1 MPHVPPVVH
10 AETINGLAYLLGWE
24 RLPVA
29 NGGGWAARI
38 GWVETD
44 NAGNWKLR
52 GGSVPA
58 GAVRKVPGQEYDR
71 VPRDPRPR
79 DPSDTRSQNR
89 KDRPA
94 DRAYFDEMLRRRPL
108 DPEQQRRMQDMDGD
122 F

>member
-1 MPHVPPVVH
+1 MPYVPPVVH
-10 AETINGLAYLLGWE
+10 AEHIDGLAYLLGWE
-24 RLPVA
+24 RMPVA
-29 NGGGWAARI
+29 DGGGWAARL
-38 GWVETD
+38 GWVEID
-44 NAGNWKLR
+44 DAGAWKLR

-58 GAVRKVPGQEYDR
+58 GAVRQVPGQDYSR

-94 DRAYFDEMLRRRPL
+94 DRAYFDEMLRRSPGPDHGRQTR
-108 DPEQQRRMQDMDGD
+108 DQDGD